1 MNTKSKIVNS
11 IYKTLK
17 WAAEYLILI
26 VIFFG
31 LGYYLGIN
39 ADIKHS
45 YSVHQVYTED
55 CKDDNNL
62 DKICLFMRWADITD
76 TEKMEAIEALV
87 CSECY
92 NLGLYDKLTVEINND
107 MPDTKISSYKD
118 ISRKILINKKYYD
131 ESDGYIVMESVIHE
145 IFHNFQC
152 RLVDT
157 LEEISE
163 EERSL
168 TIFNSAVRFS
178 EEFNN
183 YNDLK
188 KDFDRY
194 YDLNVEKTAR
204 EWAAKRMENYSKKIV
219 EYIKIGEVIE

>member
-1 MNTKSKIVNS
+1 MRTKSKIVNS
-11 IYKTLK
+11 ILETLK
-17 WAAEYLILI
+17 WTTEYLII
-26 VIFFG
+26 IMIFFV
-31 LGYYLGIN
+31 LGYYLGIK
-39 ADIKHS
+39 ADITHS
-45 YSVHQVYTED
+45 YTAYQVYTED

-62 DKICLFMRWADITD
+62 DKISLFMKWVDITD
-76 TEKMEAIEALV
+76 AEKMEAIEALIR
-87 CSECY
+87 SECY
-92 NLGLYDKLTVEINND
+92 ELGLFDKLTIEICND
-107 MPDTKISSYKD
+107 MSDVKISSYTD

-131 ESDGYIVMESVIHE
+131 EADGYLIMESLIHE
-145 IFHNFQC
+145 VFHNFQC

-157 LEEISE
+157 LKDISE

-194 YDLNVEKTAR
+194 YDSNVEKTAR
-204 EWAAKRMENYSKKIV
+204 EWANKRKKHYLDKIA
-219 EYIKIGEVIE
+219 EYIKIE